1 MQLNQIKLKQPC
13 RHDVNKKRN
22 AISLE
27 KAQKMIQNHVTPLH
41 PVMLLLEDTMNCI
54 LAEDIVAA
62 IDQPPFP
69 RSPYDGYALFA
80 NDSSAASKDS
90 PVKLAVVGKSRA
102 GRPASVMI
110 RSGQAVRIMTGGRI
124 PDGADCVIP
133 QEDTD
138 EGEKTVNIYKSL
150 SPYDNYCE
158 KGEDFMQGTLLAKKG
173 EVITSA
179 VLAVAASAGY
189 TQLPCISPVQAVVVS
204 TGDELRE
211 HGKPLAA
218 GQIYDSN
225 GIFIKMRLKEL
236 GIHTKKSVITGD
248 KLNSI
253 IDSILDGVRNADILI
268 LTGGVS
274 VGQFDLVPFALRELG
289 AEILFHGVEI
299 KPGMPALFAILEG
312 RPVMA
317 LSGNPFA
324 AAVSFEVLVRPALA
338 ALSGNRTL
346 CMQTTVAKLGNGY
359 GKKSPGRR
367 FLRGK
372 IENGVAT
379 IPDRQGNGQL
389 RTMIGCNCL
398 IEIPAGSGALCAGTE
413 VVTHLL

>member
-1 MQLNQIKLKQPC
+1 MQLKHIQEKQPNNY
-13 RHDVNKKRN
+13 DVKKKRN
-22 AISLE
+22 AVSLE
-27 KAQKMIQNHVTPLH
+27 KAQKMILNHIAPLH
-41 PVMLLLEDTMNCI
+41 SVMLPLEDTMNCI

-80 NDSSAASKDS
+80 NDSSNASKNS

-102 GRPASVMI
+102 GCPASIKI
-110 RSGQAVRIMTGGRI
+110 RSGQAVRIMTGGQI

-138 EGEKTVNIYKSL
+138 EGEKTVTIYKSL
-150 SPYDNYCE
+150 LPYDNYCE
-158 KGEDFMQGTLLAKKG
+158 KGEDFLKGTLLAKKG

-179 VLAVAASAGY
+179 VLAVAASTGY
-189 TQLPCISPVQAVVVS
+189 TQLPCISPVQAAVVS

-211 HGKPLAA
+211 PGKPLAA
-218 GQIYDSN
+218 GQIYESN
-225 GIFIKMRLKEL
+225 GMFIKMRLQEL
-236 GIHTKKSVITGD
+236 GVHIKRSVIAED
-248 KLNSI
+248 RLNLI
-253 IDSILDGVRNADILI
+253 IDNILDGLRSADILI

-274 VGQFDLVPFALRELG
+274 VGQYDLVPFALRELS

-312 RPVMA
+312 KPVIA

-324 AAVSFEVLVRPALA
+324 AAVSFELLVRPALA
-338 ALSGNRTL
+338 VLSGNQAL
-346 CMQTTVAKLGNGY
+346 CMETVVAKLGNGY

-372 IENGVAT
+372 LENGMAT
-379 IPDRQGNGQL
+379 IPDKQGNGQF

-398 IEIPAGSGALCAGTE
+398 IEIPAGSSALCAGTE